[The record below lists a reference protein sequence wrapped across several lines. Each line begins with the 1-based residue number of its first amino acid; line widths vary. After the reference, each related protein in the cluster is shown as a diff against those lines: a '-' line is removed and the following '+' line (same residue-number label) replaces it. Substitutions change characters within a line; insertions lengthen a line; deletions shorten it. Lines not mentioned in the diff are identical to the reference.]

1 MGLSH
6 EENLLDLTPHD
17 LGKGCG
23 SGRLFAVVFP
33 RSRRASFSEFRR
45 ASSLKLV
52 RPSATA
58 REHSRSRIA
67 FGEETLTSCLTR
79 VGGPEIGW
87 GWIAGRALARQF
99 LPLKKPWFETPHPA
113 ELDDGRAIPLPSDI
127 ENHLQNKDHQ
137 DCAWMLVDIDMSKLS
152 DKTERLNICLPS
164 RALRRLDSLAANLA
178 KTIFSLKD

>member
-1 MGLSH
+1 MDSGPSVSSAISAL
-6 EENLLDLTPHD
+6 EEAMARDAA
-17 LGKGCG
+17 
-23 SGRLFAVVFP
+23 SGWM
-33 RSRRASFSEFRR
+33 E
-45 ASSLKLV
+45 
-52 RPSATA
+52 
-58 REHSRSRIA
+58 
-67 FGEETLTSCLTR
+67 G
-79 VGGPEIGW
+79 
-87 GWIAGRALARQF
+87 
-99 LPLKKPWFETPHPA
+99 